1 MIVYITLLAAVG
13 FEVAGTI
20 LLPLTR
26 NFSKPL
32 PSLFLQFFY
41 GYPLLSQIR
50 LLVFQIEKSN
60 RR

>member
-32 PSLFLQFFY
+32 PSLFLQFFPAIHCFLKY
-41 GYPLLSQIR
+41 ACL
-50 LLVFQIEKSN
+50 FFK
-60 RR
+60 